1 MIAAA
6 TRRTIALSSAGA
18 IVAGAIVA
26 GAIILTPY
34 RSATAG
40 PDDGAQLAALCASC
54 HRLDG
59 RDQRIPAIV
68 GRDEQD
74 LVRVMQDHK
83 SGEREGFI
91 MHAVGL
97 SLSDAEIVTVAHYL
111 ATRAHQ
117 TTRP

>member
-6 TRRTIALSSAGA
+6 TRRTIALSSVAA
-18 IVAGAIVA
+18 IVAGAILLA
-26 GAIILTPY
+26 TY
-34 RSATAG
+34 HSATAG

-59 RDQRIPAIV
+59 RDQGIPTII

-74 LVRVMQDHK
+74 LVRTMRAYK
-83 SGEREGFI
+83 SGEREGHI
-91 MHAVGL
+91 MRAVGL
-97 SLSDAEIVTVAHYL
+97 SLSDAEIATVAHYL
-111 ATRAHQ
+111 ATQTHK